1 MSEDEISKKII
12 KEVKK
17 EIRTT
22 YKEALTKDI
31 DIYRLSEQLY
41 RENVKVWK
49 KIEKRSINTQFY

>member
-49 KIEKRSINTQFY
+49 KDRETVH